1 MSINVSKLSSIEEI
15 IRQRMSEGYVPGASA
30 AVWVDGECVYETYAG
45 IAKHD
50 GTPIGPETIFRL
62 ASMTKPFTA
71 VAVMQQ
77 VEAGRLGLFDKIED
91 YIPELADLRVA
102 DKDETGAV
110 IGSHPVPRPVTLM
123 DCLTH
128 SSGIACGKTQE
139 LVYPNVRIR
148 PGETL
153 ADCVPR
159 YKDILLDFDP
169 GTKQFYS
176 PLAAPDIC
184 ARIVEILSGETIDEY
199 FKNHITDPLGMTDT
213 VFALSEEQRS
223 RLAEGFNREGET
235 CVPAH
240 MSESG
245 IFNDLPA
252 LYSGGGG
259 LFGTLNDYC
268 IFANA
273 LATGGQGILTPES
286 IGEIRTPR
294 LSPTIPGIGRGFNW
308 GLLVRYCAHTSRYQP
323 LPPGCWGWSGAFGT
337 HFFIDPARRACAVL
351 FSNSLAAR
359 GSDSITCRDL
369 EHCYVAALNN

>member
-15 IRQRMSEGYVPGASA
+15 IRQRMSEGYIPGASA
-30 AVWVDGECVYETYAG
+30 AVWVEGEKVYETFAG

-50 GTPIGPETIFRL
+50 GTPVGPKSIFRL

-77 VEAGRLGLFDKIED
+77 VEAGRLGLFDKIEE

-102 DKDETGAV
+102 DKDEAGNV

-128 SSGIACGKTQE
+128 SSGIACGKTQD
-139 LVYPNVRIR
+139 LVYANVRIR

-169 GTKQFYS
+169 GTRQIYS
-176 PLAAPDIC
+176 PIAAPDIC
-184 ARIVEILSGETIDEY
+184 ARIVEILSGETIDAY
-199 FKNHITDPLGMTDT
+199 IKNHITDPLGMTDT
-213 VFALSEEQRS
+213 VYALSEEQRT
-223 RLAEGFNREGET
+223 RLVDGFNREDNR

-245 IFNDLPA
+245 IFDDLPA

-259 LFGTLNDYC
+259 LFGTLEDYG

-273 LATGGQGILTPES
+273 LTCGGKGILTPES
-286 IGEIRTPR
+286 IGEMRTPR
-294 LSPTIPGIGRGFNW
+294 LSPALPAVSRGFNW
-308 GLLVRYCAHTSRYQP
+308 GLLVRYCAHSSRFQL

-337 HFFIDPARRACAVL
+337 HFFIDPARKACAVL
-351 FSNSLAAR
+351 FSNSFAAR

-369 EHCYVAALNN
+369 ERCYVDALTD

>member
-1 MSINVSKLSSIEEI
+1 MKLNIPALSGIEAI
-15 IRQRMSEGYVPGASA
+15 IRQRMAEGHIPGASA
-30 AVWVDGECVYETYAG
+30 AVWVEGEKVYETYAG

-50 GTPIGPETIFRL
+50 GTPVGPETIFRL

-77 VEAGRLGLFDKIED
+77 VEAGRLGLFDMVEEF
-91 YIPELADLRVA
+91 IPELAELRVA
-102 DKDETGAV
+102 DKNEAGEV
-110 IGSHPVPRPVTLM
+110 IGSHPVPRPVTVI

-139 LVYPNVRIR
+139 LVYPDVRIR

-169 GTKQFYS
+169 GTNQIYS
-176 PLAAPDIC
+176 PIAAPDVC
-184 ARIVEILSGETIDEY
+184 ARIVEILSGETIDVY

-213 VFALSEEQRS
+213 VFALSAEQRT
-223 RLAEGFNREGET
+223 RLAEGFGKEGDV
-235 CVPAH
+235 CVPTK

-259 LFGTLNDYC
+259 LFGTLDDYGR
-268 IFANA
+268 FASA
-273 LATGGQGILTPES
+273 LACGGKGILTPES

-294 LSPTIPGIGRGFNW
+294 LSRAIPGISRGFNW
-308 GLLVRYCAHTSRYQP
+308 GLLVRYCAHTSRPQP

-337 HFFIDPARRACAVL
+337 HFFVDPTRKACAVL
-351 FSNSLAAR
+351 MANTTTAA
-359 GSDSITCRDL
+359 GSSSITCRDL
-369 EHCYVAALNN
+369 ETAYVAALAD